1 MPQAP
6 KKILLTGATGY
17 IGGIVLAAILNSSAP
32 SLKSACIT
40 CLLRGS
46 ERAAQLTSAYGVRV
60 KPALY
65 EDLDDLDR
73 TIEVASQ
80 HDIVINTTPGMHD
93 ASSQAL
99 VRGLAQ
105 RKQSLGCEVWMI
117 HTSGVSNIGD
127 RPISNPMPIHEWDDI
142 KDDVYTF
149 EKKLEDEY
157 AYPQR
162 TAELGVVDTG
172 LQLGVKTLVIM
183 SPIIYGIGTGLF
195 NTQSLAL
202 YTMKALV
209 QVGRPVVLGD
219 GAGIWGHVHVK
230 DLADL
235 YALVA
240 QEIMEGNLES
250 IPSGKKGII
259 YSSNGQHSWLE
270 LTSDLAEVCHKNG
283 LIPEKTITH
292 VDLDEGTALLAP
304 TLGFPDLAID
314 SSNARAYVETVF
326 ASNARTVA
334 SVARSLGWKPSRG
347 EEAWKQNFQDD
358 ANVLLKAVKKT

>member
-17 IGGIVLAAILNSSAP
+17 IGGTVLAAILNSSAP

-46 ERAAQLTSAYGVRV
+46 ECAAQLTSAYGDRV
-60 KPALY
+60 KPVLY

-73 TIEVASQ
+73 AIEVASQ
-80 HDIVINTTPGMHD
+80 HDI
-93 ASSQAL
+93 AL

-183 SPIIYGIGTGLF
+183 SPIIYGIGT
-195 NTQSLAL
+195 
-202 YTMKALV
+202 
-209 QVGRPVVLGD
+209 
-219 GAGIWGHVHVK
+219 